1 MSKNLE
7 LHKIEKQKSRKL
19 EKDLLRIEEEGEDDD
34 EHREEK
40 NASPKHSVDG
50 S

>member
-1 MSKNLE
+1 VF
-7 LHKIEKQKSRKL
+7 RKL

-40 NASPKHSVDG
+40 SASPKHSVDG